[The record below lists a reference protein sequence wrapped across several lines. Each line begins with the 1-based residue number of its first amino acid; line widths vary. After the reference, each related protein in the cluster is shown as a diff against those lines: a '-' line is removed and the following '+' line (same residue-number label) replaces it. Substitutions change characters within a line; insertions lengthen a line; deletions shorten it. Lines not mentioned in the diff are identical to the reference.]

1 MSKKTKTIILLLL
14 FALVLAGAAFA
25 YQRLSRSYSRD
36 SSSPD
41 ETTQDTAEGTDTEG
55 QDAAAPSVTPIP
67 VPNFILSDASGEELS
82 FSNFQGKPTV
92 VNFWTPWCPYCK
104 DEMPYFQAAHDTYK
118 DQLNVVMLDVP
129 DSRNTAQD
137 AIDMITEADYTF
149 PLYLDHEQN
158 AILTFG
164 VYSFPQTLFFDKNG
178 DFVGKISGAVP
189 DQDLLFQLLDRL
201 IALPEG
207 EML

>member
-104 DEMPYFQAAHDTYK
+104 DEMPYFQAAYDTYK

-137 AIDMITEADYTF
+137 AIDMITEAGYTF

>member
-1 MSKKTKTIILLLL
+1 MSKKTKTIILLFL

-67 VPNFILSDASGEELS
+67 VPDFILSDASGEELS
-82 FSNFQGKPTV
+82 FSSFQGKPTV

-137 AIDMITEADYTF
+137 AIDMITEAGYTF

-189 DQDLLFQLLDRL
+189 DQDLLFQLMDRL

>member
-1 MSKKTKTIILLLL
+1 MSKKTKTVILLLL

-25 YQRLSRSYSRD
+25 YQSLSRSYSRD

-41 ETTQDTAEGTDTEG
+41 ETTQDSAEDADTKKQNG
-55 QDAAAPSVTPIP
+55 AAPAATPIP
-67 VPNFILSDASGEELS
+67 VPDFILSDASGEELS
-82 FSNFQGKPTV
+82 FSDFQGKPTV

-137 AIDMITEADYTF
+137 AIDMITEAGYTF

>member
-1 MSKKTKTIILLLL
+1 MSKKTKTIILLFL

-41 ETTQDTAEGTDTEG
+41 ETTQDTAEGTDIEG

-67 VPNFILSDASGEELS
+67 VPDFILSDASGEELS
-82 FSNFQGKPTV
+82 FSSFQGKPTV

-137 AIDMITEADYTF
+137 AIDMITEAGYTF
-149 PLYLDHEQN
+149 PLYLDH
-158 AILTFG
+158 L
-164 VYSFPQTLFFDKNG
+164 S
-178 DFVGKISGAVP
+178 
-189 DQDLLFQLLDRL
+189 L
-201 IALPEG
+201 IHI
-207 EML
+207 

>member
-1 MSKKTKTIILLLL
+1 MSKKTKTIILLFL

-41 ETTQDTAEGTDTEG
+41 ETTQDTSEGTDTEG

-67 VPNFILSDASGEELS
+67 VPDFILSDASGEELS
-82 FSNFQGKPTV
+82 FSSFQGKPTV

-104 DEMPYFQAAHDTYK
+104 DEMPYFQAAHDIYK

-137 AIDMITEADYTF
+137 AIDMITEAGYTF

>member
-1 MSKKTKTIILLLL
+1 MSKKTKTIILLFL

-41 ETTQDTAEGTDTEG
+41 ETTQDTAEGTDIEG

-67 VPNFILSDASGEELS
+67 VPDFILSDASGEELS
-82 FSNFQGKPTV
+82 FSSFQGKPTV

-137 AIDMITEADYTF
+137 AIDMITEAGYTF

-164 VYSFPQTLFFDKNG
+164 VYSFPQTLFFGKNG